1 MKKVSL
7 IFILILIIS
16 FSLLIISLK
25 GTKFELTS
33 WITLEDEEI
42 IEFLNS
48 RDYYQACLIEVK
60 GLVIPKINSIKI
72 IKTDGSFATN
82 PGRLFIDPTNNIGT
96 ESVEEIRKISDTLI
110 SAEEFKAN
118 KRKIN
123 LLIKNDSSL
132 YLHEIEALRIDYSL
146 LGIKLYKNLNLR

>member
-25 GTKFELTS
+25 GTKFDLIG
-33 WITLEDEEI
+33 WISLEDEGI

-48 RDYYQACLIEVK
+48 KDYYQACLIEVK

-72 IKTDGSFATN
+72 VKTDGSFVTN
-82 PGRLFIDPTNNIGT
+82 PGRLFIDPTNSIGT
-96 ESVEEIRKISDTLI
+96 ESVEEIRKISDILI
-110 SAEEFKAN
+110 SAEEF
-118 KRKIN
+118 
-123 LLIKNDSSL
+123 
-132 YLHEIEALRIDYSL
+132 
-146 LGIKLYKNLNLR
+146 